1 MLEVTG
7 DAVHF
12 SYTTVHKLY
21 KKKVMV
27 GYKGHTIFLL
37 KDINFYNTNQIV
49 AQIPK
54 ISNWITVCIKD
65 PPF

>member
-7 DAVHF
+7 DAAHF

-37 KDINFYNTNQIV
+37 KDIIFYNTNQIV

-54 ISNWITVCIKD
+54 ISN
-65 PPF
+65 